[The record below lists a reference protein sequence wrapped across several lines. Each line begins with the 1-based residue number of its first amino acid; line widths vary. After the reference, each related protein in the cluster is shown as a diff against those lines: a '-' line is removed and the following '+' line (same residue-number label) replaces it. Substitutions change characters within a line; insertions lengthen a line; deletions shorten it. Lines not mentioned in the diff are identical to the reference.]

1 MRTEEMASG
10 STSSSSGRDGNSGN
24 GGRLRVAVLL
34 SGGVDSSLAL
44 QLLVAAGHSCRAFY
58 LQIWFQVRQ
67 EPMPKRSIDPTAE
80 FMPALTA

>member
-1 MRTEEMASG
+1 MEEMA
-10 STSSSSGRDGNSGN
+10 SSSGRDVLDGNSGGN

-58 LQIWFQVRQ
+58 LQIWFQVTQ
-67 EPMPKRSIDPTAE
+67 GP
-80 FMPALTA
+80 